1 MQKDCLSTIGR
12 IIVAAALVAG
22 ASVSAYAQAQV
33 EIAVETGYTA
43 SEGIKAGETRIINGQ
58 AYNDLDITS
67 GGNIGFTVGVLF
79 TDNAEVEFLWNR
91 QFSSFSAG
99 NPSPSVNLAD
109 VSVDNFFGN
118 FVYNWG
124 VREAKVRPFILAGIG
139 ATHYAPGDPAPLG
152 GTNPSLTSIDS
163 ATKFA
168 WTLGGGVKVYP
179 AEHVG
184 LKLNARW
191 TPTYIKSD
199 AAGLWCDPFYPTCW
213 VLGDPDYSNQFSING
228 GITLRF

>member
-1 MQKDCLSTIGR
+1 MKLRT
-12 IIVAAALVAG
+12 AAIFLMMLPVTSA
-22 ASVSAYAQAQV
+22 AYAQHV
-33 EIAVETGYTA
+33 EVGATFGYTF
-43 SEGIKAGETRIINGQ
+43 SEGVS
-58 AYNDLDITS
+58 ITPRPVLGVIYDGLGVDS
-67 GGNIGFTVGVLF
+67 GKTAGFTFGVYLS
-79 TDNAEVEFLWNR
+79 EQSQVEFLWNR

-99 NPSPSVNLAD
+99 NPAPSVQLAD
-109 VSVDNFFGN
+109 VNVDNFFGN

-124 VREAKVRPFILAGIG
+124 VREAKVRPFMLIGIG
-139 ATHYAPGDPAPLG
+139 ATHYAPGAPIAIAAPVTG
-152 GTNPSLTSIDS
+152 QSAIDS

-184 LKLNARW
+184 LRLNARW

-199 AAGLWCDPFYPTCW
+199 AEGLWCDPFYPTCW
-213 VLGDPDYSNQFSING
+213 VLSEADYSNQFSING

>member
-1 MQKDCLSTIGR
+1 MQKHCSRMISR
-12 IIVAAALVAG
+12 IIVAVALVATG
-22 ASVSAYAQAQV
+22 SVAAYAQPQV

-43 SEGIKAGETRIINGQ
+43 SEGIKASTSRIINGQ
-58 AYNDLDITS
+58 IYNDLDITS

-99 NPSPSVNLAD
+99 NPAPSVDLAD
-109 VSVDNFFGN
+109 LSVDNFFGN

-124 VREAKVRPFILAGIG
+124 VREAKVRPFMLVGIG
-139 ATHYAPGDPAPLG
+139 ATHYSPGDPVTLPATTP
-152 GTNPSLTSIDS
+152 LTSIDS

-184 LKLNARW
+184 LRLNARW

-199 AAGLWCDPFYPTCW
+199 AEGLWCDPFYPTCW
-213 VLGDPDYSNQFSING
+213 VLSEADYSNQFSIKG

>member
-1 MQKDCLSTIGR
+1 MQKYCLSMSGR
-12 IIVAAALVAG
+12 IIAVAALVIAG
-22 ASVSAYAQAQV
+22 SAAANAQPQV
-33 EIAVETGYTA
+33 EIGVETGYTA
-43 SEGIKAGETRIINGQ
+43 SEGIKASETRIINGQ

-67 GGNIGFTVGVLF
+67 GGNFGITAGVLF

-99 NPSPSVNLAD
+99 NPAPSVQLAD
-109 VSVDNFFGN
+109 VNVDNFFGN

-124 VREAKVRPFILAGIG
+124 VREAKVRPFMLVGIG
-139 ATHYAPGDPAPLG
+139 ATHYAPGAPIAIAAPVTG
-152 GTNPSLTSIDS
+152 QSAIDS

-179 AEHVG
+179 AEHFG
-184 LKLNARW
+184 IKLGARW

-199 AAGLWCDPFYPTCW
+199 ADGIWCDPFYPTCW
-213 VLGDPDYSNQFSING
+213 VLGDPDYSNQFQING